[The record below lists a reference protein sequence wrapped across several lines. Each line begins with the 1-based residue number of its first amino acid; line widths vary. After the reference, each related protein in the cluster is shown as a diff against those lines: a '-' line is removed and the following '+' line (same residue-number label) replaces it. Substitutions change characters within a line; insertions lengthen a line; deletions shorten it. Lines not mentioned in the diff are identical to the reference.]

1 MLPLSHYEQARR
13 DAEFHVQVKIRH
25 VQSNVATPGQARVD
39 AEVIRIFRG
48 QHALKLGDAVRF
60 VVSVLTGNE
69 NFKDVPFGGT
79 IWTNYNDLQAAKYL
93 EVFLDGLPP
102 ECAVALWQLVII
114 DSPSALAHQDCMP
127 PVTRKIRSGLL
138 SFMRRLFFTKCS
150 E

>member
-79 IWTNYNDLQAAKYL
+79 IWTNYNDLHAAK
-93 EVFLDGLPP
+93 FTFRPR
-102 ECAVALWQLVII
+102 A
-114 DSPSALAHQDCMP
+114 
-127 PVTRKIRSGLL
+127 SGLYA
-138 SFMRRLFFTKCS
+138 SCDSENTFRLAVIYAAIIFYKMLRIN
-150 E
+150 

>member
-48 QHALKLGDAVRF
+48 QHALKL
-60 VVSVLTGNE
+60 GNE